1 MRFKLHHWIL
11 LSMVLAAVAGL
22 VANELCTPQPD
33 GSPNATL
40 AWIVYNFAEPAGQIF
55 LRLIFMIAL
64 PLVFAALA
72 LGVAAMGDVRK
83 LGRIGLRTLA
93 FTVLLSSISVV
104 LGVTL
109 AKTIRPGMGL
119 DDDKRSTLLAR
130 YSSQT
135 EKTLANAKA
144 AKSVRDTILDI
155 IPRNPLQE
163 MVGALDGSSPGGGM
177 LAVMFFSLMVG
188 VAITLVGEKAAP
200 LVALLESV
208 FEVVM
213 AVIGLAMR
221 LAPIGV
227 AGLVFS
233 LTALLGF
240 DILKTLGWYV
250 IAVMGGLTIQIVVVY
265 SLVIFLLARLRP
277 GRFFSRI
284 GEVMMTGF
292 ATSSSNATL
301 PTALRVTEQ
310 RLGVR
315 PDITRFVLTVGSTAN
330 QNGTALYEGITVL
343 FLAQVFG
350 VDLTLQQQVTVVLMS
365 VLAGIG
371 TAGIPGGSL
380 PLIVLV
386 LQSVGVPGEGIGIIL
401 GIDRLLDMSRTVV
414 NVTGDIA
421 IAACVHKSEGGNWQ
435 VANRAVNPS

>member
-1 MRFKLHHWIL
+1 MRLKLHHWIL
-11 LSMVLAAVAGL
+11 LSMLLAAVAGL
-22 VANELCTPQPD
+22 IANEFCTPQPN

-40 AWIVYNFAEPAGQIF
+40 SWIVANIAEPAGQVF

-83 LGRIGLRTLA
+83 LGRIGLRTLVL
-93 FTVLLSSISVV
+93 TILLSSISVV

-109 AKTIRPGMGL
+109 AKVIRPGMGL
-119 DDDKRSTLLAR
+119 NEEKRAALLAR
-130 YSSQT
+130 YTSQT

-144 AKSVRDTILDI
+144 AKNVRDTILDI

-177 LAVMFFSLMVG
+177 LSVMFFSLMVG

-213 AVIGLAMR
+213 AIIGMAMR

-240 DILKTLGWYV
+240 DIVKTLGWYV
-250 IAVMGGLTIQIVVVY
+250 IAVMGGLTFHMIVVY
-265 SLVIFLLARLRP
+265 SLVVFLLAGLRP
-277 GRFFSRI
+277 WRFFARI
-284 GEVMMTGF
+284 SEVMMTAF

-350 VDLTLQQQVTVVLMS
+350 VPLTFQEQVTVVLMS

-386 LQSVGVPGEGIGIIL
+386 LQSVGVPGVGIGIIL

-414 NVTGDIA
+414 NVSGDIA
-421 IAACVHKSEGGNWQ
+421 IAACV
-435 VANRAVNPS
+435 NRAEGAEFKMSTYE